1 MAATDN
7 GHILASVINA
17 NDGWVSH
24 ASRSLSLLAKA
35 GLKVWVIRKVGL
47 KQFDCNR
54 AAKAGVDTLVN
65 IGHATTTD
73 EVSYLIAACNY
84 ALV

>member
-1 MAATDN
+1 LTEAR
-7 GHILASVINA
+7 LE
-17 NDGWVSH
+17 
-24 ASRSLSLLAKA
+24 
-35 GLKVWVIRKVGL
+35 VWVVRKVSFEQL
-47 KQFDCNR
+47 DCDG
-54 AAKAGVDTLVN
+54 AAKAGVNTLVN